1 MSTLHW
7 AGLLILAVIAGAVV
21 PFQSAL
27 NANLGRGLG
36 HPLWATLASLLVSIA
51 VLLPVILALRL
62 PLPSLGFAAKA
73 PLWWWAGG
81 AFGVCFI
88 SLALILLPRL
98 GAAGFTALALSGQL
112 IASLALDHFGLFGLT
127 QRPISLQQLLG
138 VALLIGALLLIQF
151 GGPRSP
157 VQQPTAIPQ
166 HDSAPVTTADT
177 STPAVIL
184 K

>member
-62 PLPSLGFAAKA
+62 PLPSLGFAARL
-73 PLWWWAGG
+73 PLWGWAGG

-98 GAAGFTALALSGQL
+98 GAAGFIALALSGQL
-112 IASLALDHFGLFGLT
+112 IASLALDHFGLFGLA
-127 QRPISLQQLLG
+127 QRPVSLQQLLG
-138 VALLIGALLLIQF
+138 VVLLMGALVLIQF
-151 GGPRSP
+151 GGNRSP
-157 VQQPTAIPQ
+157 LPPEPQ
-166 HDSAPVTTADT
+166 HLTHIRP
-177 STPAVIL
+177 L